1 MSEQADE
8 RNKQV
13 LAVLNAAG
21 AKAMTPSEIGQ
32 QVNKPW
38 SRYSDGYGK
47 SAAVS
52 AVLKRIGAVKLARGQ
67 WRKPEK
73 KTI

>member
-1 MSEQADE
+1 MSEQSEE

-21 AKAMTPSEIGQ
+21 SKAMSPSEIAQ
-32 QVNKPW
+32 KVNKPW
-38 SRYSDGYGK
+38 CMYGAYPA
-47 SAAVS
+47 SAPVS
-52 AVLKRIGAVKLARGQ
+52 AVLKRIGAIKVSRG
-67 WRKPEK
+67 WWIKPEK